1 MACGAKVPSTPVL
14 SAASSARADV
24 AAASAAIRIAAKMRS
39 MAGLSSLSR
48 DGLDRRRLLKNGDCW
63 LSMPMLFELGQ

>member
-1 MACGAKVPSTPVL
+1 
-14 SAASSARADV
+14 
-24 AAASAAIRIAAKMRS
+24 

-48 DGLDRRRLLKNGDCW
+48 DGLDRLRLLKKGDCW